1 MNSSLSSDYPNTGIR
16 AEHGEK
22 GDGKRT
28 DKPPETP
35 RTKISAEEDIG
46 QKRDGK
52 ENNPVSRH
60 PLIF

>member
-35 RTKISAEEDIG
+35 RTISAEEDIG

-52 ENNPVSRH
+52 RTNPV
-60 PLIF
+60 PDTP